1 MLPQRVIL
9 TITLW
14 RHRVCQLEYFH
25 FLFFFVSFLFI
36 LFYSIHKVLLVDFGS
51 LTGRKSDGGD
61 MDAVCESSSSIS
73 YMLTYVQLFS
83 SFSYWLLLSFYSSLY
98 FSYISFAFILIF
110 LPLSIYLSISLSPS
124 FNLSIYSSIYPSIYL
139 SISLS
144 FSPSNTLTITV
155 IVTAMISFFHFF
167 FIFLLNF
174 SWIKLFNLYFSTLK
188 FHSDPG
194 SARIISW
201 GTNE

>member
-1 MLPQRVIL
+1 MKARSMSDTRSNIF
-9 TITLW
+9 I
-14 RHRVCQLEYFH
+14 FS
-25 FLFFFVSFLFI
+25 FLFVSFLFI
-36 LFYSIHKVLLVDFGS
+36 LFYTIHKVLLVDFGS

-139 SISLS
+139 
-144 FSPSNTLTITV
+144 F
-155 IVTAMISFFHFF
+155 
-167 FIFLLNF
+167 
-174 SWIKLFNLYFSTLK
+174 LYFSLPQTL
-188 FHSDPG
+188 SLLL
-194 SARIISW
+194 
-201 GTNE
+201 